1 MDASQAA
8 ENPSN
13 LLISSTEEMK
23 ARSLLQAYDS
33 DAQVGALSGQ
43 DQGVEPK
50 KVSIQ
55 GSGSL
60 HCRKWGS
67 EVSAVAPLL
76 MISSQYLKKSAQQP
90 TDLMFTRV
98 YLYIGICISACIIK
112 MFGSFYY

>member
-1 MDASQAA
+1 
-8 ENPSN
+8 
-13 LLISSTEEMK
+13 MK

-67 EVSAVAPLL
+67 GVSAVAPLL